1 MTIVYQSDE
10 NKQSKK
16 VNKFAIVN
24 CIIGIP
30 TISLLVFFMIKGLLV
45 NHIITSSIAL
55 GFLVLGVGYSIF
67 KIVKEKRDA
76 KKV

>member
-10 NKQSKK
+10 NEQSKK

-24 CIIGIP
+24 CIIGVP